1 MQYFELT
8 FHLTPNDEAARDV
21 LAALLADAGC
31 ETFVPTDAGQT
42 AYIQQSTFDEAAIQA
57 AIDSFKAFFPQ
68 VEVTFTCADAPD
80 ENWNATWEEEHHFE
94 PITLPQ
100 LPSRE
105 NRDAP
110 TLENRNASTPGGQ
123 QIRIIPR
130 QAFGSGEHATTR
142 MMLRL
147 LAEADPRGKAVIDAG
162 CGTGVLG
169 IAAMKLGA
177 RSLFAHDID
186 EWSVRNTLDNF
197 ALNNLPAAPFPAAVL
212 PASFPAAVLPAG
224 SPLSPLSSPVPC
236 SVGGGSSAAVLPASF
251 PAGSPLSSPAA
262 AAPPSSP
269 VPCSVGG
276 GSSAA
281 QLSTFNFQLSTL
293 IALGDATCLSAAP
306 VADLLLANI
315 NRNILLADLPAF
327 ASHITSGGHLLL
339 SGFLEADIPSLT
351 EAATPLGLQLQ
362 STLADGEWRAL
373 KFLKS

>member
-1 MQYFELT
+1 
-8 FHLTPNDEAARDV
+8 
-21 LAALLADAGC
+21 
-31 ETFVPTDAGQT
+31 
-42 AYIQQSTFDEAAIQA
+42 
-57 AIDSFKAFFPQ
+57 
-68 VEVTFTCADAPD
+68 
-80 ENWNATWEEEHHFE
+80 
-94 PITLPQ
+94 
-100 LPSRE
+100 
-105 NRDAP
+105 
-110 TLENRNASTPGGQ
+110 
-123 QIRIIPR
+123 
-130 QAFGSGEHATTR
+130 
-142 MMLRL
+142 MLRL

-177 RSLFAHDID
+177 RSLFAYDID

-236 SVGGGSSAAVLPASF
+236 SVSGGSSAAVLPASL

-293 IALGDATCLSAAP
+293 IALGDATCLFAAP

>member
-1 MQYFELT
+1 
-8 FHLTPNDEAARDV
+8 
-21 LAALLADAGC
+21 
-31 ETFVPTDAGQT
+31 
-42 AYIQQSTFDEAAIQA
+42 
-57 AIDSFKAFFPQ
+57 
-68 VEVTFTCADAPD
+68 
-80 ENWNATWEEEHHFE
+80 
-94 PITLPQ
+94 
-100 LPSRE
+100 
-105 NRDAP
+105 
-110 TLENRNASTPGGQ
+110 
-123 QIRIIPR
+123 
-130 QAFGSGEHATTR
+130 

-177 RSLFAHDID
+177 RSLFAYDID

-197 ALNNLPAAPFPAAVL
+197 ALNNLPAAPFPAAVLPASFPAAPFPAAVL

-269 VPCSVGG
+269 VPCSVGGGSSAAVLPASLPAGSPLSSPAAAAPPSSPGPCAVGG